1 MNPRHLWRLALWLRR
16 PPSARRVLLVFA
28 VISLALLVAAV
39 DHLGL
44 WPDWARAS
52 APPRP
57 I

>member
-1 MNPRHLWRLALWLRR
+1 MNPRHLWRMALWLRR

-28 VISLALLVAAV
+28 VVALALLVAAA